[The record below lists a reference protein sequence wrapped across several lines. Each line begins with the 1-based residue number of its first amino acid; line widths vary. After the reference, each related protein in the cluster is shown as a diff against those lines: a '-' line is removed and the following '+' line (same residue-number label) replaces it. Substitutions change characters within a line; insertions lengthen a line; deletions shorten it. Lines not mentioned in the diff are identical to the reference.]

1 MNNLTLTA
9 PAKLNLFLHIN
20 NQRED
25 GYHEL
30 ESLFTFLDF
39 GDELEFNLTDDNQIS
54 IINPGGEFHITLN
67 NDTMNYYIINT
78 AVLEYDDIIDLS
90 LYL

>member
-39 GDELEFNLTDDNQIS
+39 GDELAFSLTNENQIS
-54 IINPGGEFHITLN
+54 VVG
-67 NDTMNYYIINT
+67 DTNGIKTEDNLIFKAAQALLPHKKVNQG
-78 AVLEYDDIIDLS
+78 
-90 LYL
+90 